1 MSVIEEVA
9 KRLGE
14 IRQSSDDTRGNGQF
28 LMAKAYCE
36 QYDAMARELRDEGE
50 KSPTPQKINRRIR
63 AVVGYAGPGSSF
75 LSNAKRTFEVFP
87 QLFIV
92 NDKKRYADYKDIA
105 NARLPDDV
113 RAELVARLEAGATQ
127 AEIRQAIREASDA
140 SRECDFK
147 VQVSNCWRFGKNPL
161 PATFDGGI
169 HPELVANLIHHFS
182 DAGEHIVDPMA
193 GGGTTRAV
201 VDHYRWFREEHP
213 EWPVISG
220 PRTVE
225 MFDAA
230 PTSRAIRKHNILLG
244 KIPAKRKADLV
255 VFDPP
260 YWGIAEGKYAS
271 LGSGLDE
278 WLSNIG
284 LAFKAIASVLADGG
298 RVCAVVDDFQRAA
311 RTEPLFFLL
320 AKQAEQCGLR
330 LAQCVYNAYPNY
342 IVSMGAAQMHRC
354 KKSRVLVNEMK
365 TIGVFVAA

>member
-1 MSVIEEVA
+1 MSVIEQVA
-9 KRLGE
+9 KQLGQ
-14 IRQSSDDTRGNGQF
+14 IRQSSDETRGNGQF

-36 QYDAMARELRDEGE
+36 QYDAMATELREHGE

-63 AVVGYAGPGSSF
+63 AVEGYAGPGSSF
-75 LSNAKRTFEVFP
+75 LSHAKRTFEVFP
-87 QLFIV
+87 ELFGAGT
-92 NDKKRYADYKDIA
+92 KKQYAQYCEIA
-105 NARLPDDV
+105 VARLPDDV
-113 RAELVARLEAGATQ
+113 RADLVARLEAGATR
-127 AEIRQAIREASDA
+127 AEIREAIRSASDA
-140 SRECDFK
+140 NRECDFK

-182 DAGEHIVDPMA
+182 DAGEHIIDPMA

-201 VDHYRWFREEHP
+201 LEHYRWFQHEHP
-213 EWPVISG
+213 QWPVISG
-220 PRTVE
+220 ARTVE

-230 PTSRAIRKHNILLG
+230 PTSRAIKEHDILG
-244 KIPAKRKADLV
+244 GEIPAKRKADLV

-271 LGSGLDE
+271 LGGDIDE
-278 WLSNIG
+278 WLANMG
-284 LAFKAIASVLADGG
+284 KAFKAIVGALADGG
-298 RVCAVVDDFQRAA
+298 RVCAVVDDFQRAS

-365 TIGVFVAA
+365 TIGVFAIA